1 MKQANKDIIINKFN
15 SKGKWALVI
24 GDVMLDKYIF
34 GEVNRTSPEAP
45 VPVVEKK
52 SESFRMG
59 GAANVAANLIG
70 LGIKTILSGVIGD
83 DQNGEALK
91 RLIKKNN
98 ISQQGLIKS
107 TLSTTTKTRIIA
119 GHQQIVRV
127 DDEDTNISLSA
138 NQIKKILNL
147 IIKKPSIIVLS
158 DYAKGFL
165 TENLTQKIIKQAK
178 KNDIPIL
185 VDPKGNDIKKYAGAS
200 ILTPNKKEAFV
211 LSNLV
216 EPDEGL
222 LEKQLKKICIKF
234 DIENIAVTQGDQ
246 GIKLVSSR
254 KIDVIP
260 ATKLKKVFDVSG
272 AGDTVIATLAAGLI
286 GKLTTHKSLEL
297 ANIAAGVAI
306 GKVGTVAIEGH
317 EIINEIDTE
326 QTLQIHKIIS
336 FNKLD
341 GLIKN
346 LRAKDLKIG
355 FTNGCFD
362 ILHAGHVTYLE
373 QAKNNIDFLILG
385 LNSDSSVKKIKG
397 AKRPIIN
404 QQDRARVLSSLEAVD
419 AVIIFDEE
427 TPIKLIQ
434 RIKPNFLIKGSDYK
448 LTEVVGHKEVTK
460 WGGKVKL
467 VELLAGRSSSNI
479 IKDID

>member
-1 MKQANKDIIINKFN
+1 MKQTNKDIIINKFN

-70 LGIKTILSGVIGD
+70 LGIKTILSGVVGN

-91 RLIKKNN
+91 RLLKKNN

-107 TLSTTTKTRIIA
+107 TLSTTTKTTIIA

-185 VDPKGNDIKKYAGAS
+185 VDPKGNNIKKYAGAS

-211 LSNLV
+211 LSNLA
-216 EPDEGL
+216 EPNEDL

-234 DIENIAVTQGDQ
+234 DIENIAMTQGDQ

-326 QTLQIHKIIS
+326 QTLQIHKIVS

-404 QQDRARVLSSLEAVD
+404 QEDRARVLSSLEAVD

>member
-1 MKQANKDIIINKFN
+1 M
-15 SKGKWALVI
+15 
-24 GDVMLDKYIF
+24 
-34 GEVNRTSPEAP
+34 
-45 VPVVEKK
+45 
-52 SESFRMG
+52 
-59 GAANVAANLIG
+59 
-70 LGIKTILSGVIGD
+70 
-83 DQNGEALK
+83 
-91 RLIKKNN
+91 
-98 ISQQGLIKS
+98 
-107 TLSTTTKTRIIA
+107 
-119 GHQQIVRV
+119 
-127 DDEDTNISLSA
+127 
-138 NQIKKILNL
+138 
-147 IIKKPSIIVLS
+147 
-158 DYAKGFL
+158 
-165 TENLTQKIIKQAK
+165 
-178 KNDIPIL
+178 
-185 VDPKGNDIKKYAGAS
+185 
-200 ILTPNKKEAFV
+200 
-211 LSNLV
+211 
-216 EPDEGL
+216 
-222 LEKQLKKICIKF
+222 
-234 DIENIAVTQGDQ
+234 TQGDQ

-404 QQDRARVLSSLEAVD
+404 QEDRARVLSSLEAVD
-419 AVIIFDEE
+419 SVIIFDEE